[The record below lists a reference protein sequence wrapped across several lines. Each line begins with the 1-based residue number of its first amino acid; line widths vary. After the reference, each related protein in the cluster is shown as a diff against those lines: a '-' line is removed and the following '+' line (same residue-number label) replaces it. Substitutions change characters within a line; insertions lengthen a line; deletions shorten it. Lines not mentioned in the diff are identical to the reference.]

1 MFIQSIIIET
11 IAIRIIS
18 KLGSVVVSRKSNLPL
33 ELLLFCYFIL
43 FF

>member
-33 ELLLFCYFIL
+33 ELLLFYVIL